1 MKGQGR
7 GRPRRCFGEVRRV
20 IVACE
25 LESCVHCGERLRPR
39 RSWHMRKMVQTLQGP
54 LFVAGQ
60 SKECANPSCS
70 HGGQHYY
77 ASGVMRISLPYC
89 TYGLDVMA
97 FIGWQHE
104 QEHRQLVEMQH
115 ELNERGVLINER
127 SVGRLYE
134 QFLALMGGM
143 DQAKRDKLAKT
154 AERHGGLVWAVDG
167 LQPEGQGTLLY
178 LLYEAL
184 GGTPVAAIQLAGATK
199 ERLYE
204 WLKPYQELPYPVLAT
219 LSDGEKAIIGAM
231 NACWPDVPHQ
241 RCQAH
246 FLNNLADPVL
256 AIDMELR
263 QQMREEL
270 GGLAPVPKGREQE
283 AEANTDEQSAT
294 RICRGEPSPLSLQRR
309 TNEIPS

>member
-7 GRPRRCFGEVRRV
+7 GRPRRRFEDAKRV
-20 IVACE
+20 IVECE
-25 LESCVHCGERLRPR
+25 LEKCVHCGERLRPR
-39 RSWHMRKMVQTLQGP
+39 RSWHMRKTVQTLQGP
-54 LFVAGQ
+54 LFVAGK
-60 SKECANPSCS
+60 SKECANPSCPHS
-70 HGGQHYY
+70 GEHYY
-77 ASGVMRISLPYC
+77 ASEVMRISLPYC

-104 QEHRQLVEMQH
+104 QEHRQLVEIQR

-134 QFLALMGGM
+134 QFLALLGGM
-143 DQAKRDKLAKT
+143 DQARRDELAQT
-154 AERHGGLVWAVDG
+154 AERHGGLVWAIDG
-167 LQPEGQGTLLY
+167 LQPEGNGTLLY

-219 LSDGEKAIIGAM
+219 LCDGERGIIAALK
-231 NACWPDVPHQ
+231 ACWPDVAHQ

-246 FLNNLADPVL
+246 FLNNLAEPIL

-270 GGLAPVPKGREQE
+270 GGLAPVPERRENE
-283 AEANTDEQSAT
+283 AEAGAPKRSEE
-294 RICRGEPSPLSLQRR
+294 GSPFSRQR
-309 TNEIPS
+309 TNEITS

>member
-1 MKGQGR
+1 VKGQGR
-7 GRPRRCFGEVRRV
+7 GRPRRCFGEAQRV

-25 LESCVHCGERLRPR
+25 LERCVHCGERLRPR
-39 RSWHMRKMVQTLQGP
+39 RSWHMRKTVQTLRGP
-54 LFVAGQ
+54 LFVAGK
-60 SKECANPSCS
+60 SKECANASCS

-77 ASGVMRISLPYC
+77 ASGVMGISLPFS

-97 FIGWQHE
+97 FVGWRHE
-104 QEHRQLVEMQH
+104 QEHRQLVEIQH

-134 QFLALMGGM
+134 QFLALVGGM
-143 DQAKRDKLAKT
+143 DQAKRDELAQT
-154 AERHGGLVWAVDG
+154 AERHGGVVWAVDG

-184 GGTPVAAIQLAGATK
+184 GGTAVAAIQLAGATQ
-199 ERLYE
+199 ERLCE
-204 WLKPYQELPYPVLAT
+204 WLQPYQELPYPVLAT
-219 LSDGEKAIIGAM
+219 LSDGEKGIIA
-231 NACWPDVPHQ
+231 ALKRCWPDTPHQ

-246 FLNNLADPVL
+246 FLNNLAEPVL

-270 GGLAPVPKGREQE
+270 GGLAPVPEGREQE
-283 AEANTDEQSAT
+283 AEAPAPEQPVA
-294 RICRGEPSPLSLQRR
+294 RNCGGEPPPLSLQRR
-309 TNEIPS
+309 SDGIPS